1 MMQLA
6 FDFSV
11 PPVPLPKL
19 RKPMTVKQQRAADA
33 VAEES
38 RIQAYWAA
46 QRERD
51 RLEARAFW
59 KVGMVVSMPLWAT
72 VLDSPQKY
80 TQCLPG
86 VVETID
92 GDKANVRLYV
102 APEYGCW
109 LDKYPLHMKL
119 AVDVLIPDT
128 DPPLYVAIGT
138 PETIGKLIEVA
149 ERPPG
154 YLADSQIAAGAAVE
168 CDHGQPIG
176 RNVAIDVF
184 DAMKRAADQEGGAA

>member
-1 MMQLA
+1 MQLT
-6 FDFSV
+6 FDFFAPSAP
-11 PPVPLPKL
+11 PPVR
-19 RKPMTVKQQRAADA
+19 RKPLTAKQQRAAEA
-33 VAEES
+33 TAEKV
-38 RIQAYWAA
+38 RIEARWAA
-46 QRERD
+46 QRERG

-119 AVDVLIPDT
+119 AIDV
-128 DPPLYVAIGT
+128 PLVELGRYALNEHLV
-138 PETIGKLIEVA
+138 
-149 ERPPG
+149 R
-154 YLADSQIAAGAAVE
+154 IAAQDRLAA
-168 CDHGQPIG
+168 G
-176 RNVAIDVF
+176 
-184 DAMKRAADQEGGAA
+184 DAELAARIRAHTVGGFVGPKP